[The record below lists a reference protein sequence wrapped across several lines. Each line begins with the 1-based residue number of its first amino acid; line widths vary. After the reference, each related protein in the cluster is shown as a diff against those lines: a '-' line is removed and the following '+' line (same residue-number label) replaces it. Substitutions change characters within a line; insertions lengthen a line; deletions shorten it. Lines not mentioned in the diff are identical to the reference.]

1 MSVSLPPAKDLL
13 SLLDLDEV
21 KPDTFLGGSVPTTWG
36 RIYGG
41 QVIAQALRA
50 AAFTVAPEMAPH
62 SIHAYFVRQ
71 GDQSQPV
78 VLDVT
83 RIRDGRSFAT
93 RQVVV
98 SQRGGAILNAIAS
111 FHLPEPDA
119 DVQVAHMPAV
129 RLPAEVDM
137 DEAELIHEHR
147 TVARERTPV
156 PRFRSWLTIP
166 GPLPDDPVL
175 HACGLAF
182 MSDDDLLGAALIS
195 HPLGDKG
202 WDRLMTASLDHALW
216 FHRPFRADSQLLF
229 DCEGLGVSDA
239 RGLGIVRIFDERGVH
254 VATAA
259 QEGLGRTR
267 RA

>member
-50 AAFTVAPEMAPH
+50 AAFTVETPMLPH
-62 SIHAYFVRQ
+62 SIHAYFVRE

-78 VLDVT
+78 VLEVT
-83 RIRDGRSFAT
+83 RIRDGRSFST

-111 FHLPEPDA
+111 FHRPEADA
-119 DVQVAHMPAV
+119 DVQVATMPQL
-129 RLPAEVDM
+129 RSPADVEM

-147 TVARERTPV
+147 TVSRERDPQ

-166 GPLPDDPVL
+166 GPLPDDPVI

-182 MSDDDLLGAALIS
+182 MSDDDVLGAALVS
-195 HPLGDKG
+195 HPLGMGG
-202 WDRLMTASLDHALW
+202 WDKLMTASLDHALW
-216 FHRPFRADSQLLF
+216 FHRPFRADGQLLF
-229 DCEGLGVSDA
+229 DCEGLGVADA
-239 RGLGIVRIFDERGVH
+239 RGLGIVRIFDESGVH

-267 RA
+267 R